1 MSQVFNLF
9 PIKIF
14 MTQQTSTVRVLRVSY
29 QLVYVGKRYGV
40 WNIQRVDGGGIKY
53 GGEKK

>member
-53 GGEKK
+53 GG